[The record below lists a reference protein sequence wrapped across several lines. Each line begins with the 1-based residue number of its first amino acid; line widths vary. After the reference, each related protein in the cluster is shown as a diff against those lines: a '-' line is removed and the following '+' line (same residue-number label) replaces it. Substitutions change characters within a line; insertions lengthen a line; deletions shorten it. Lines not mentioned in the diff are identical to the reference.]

1 MSSVG
6 GGGPFFSLPV
16 MAALLW
22 ASLDPAWTSL
32 DPAWTGGY
40 TRVGGLRAAGVSGTS
55 GSSLSRGWDGS
66 VVDTLYLSGMGGSW
80 HCACIPQKS
89 AGHRVPG

>member
-22 ASLDPAWTSL
+22 ASLDPAWM
-32 DPAWTGGY
+32 GGY
-40 TRVGGLRAAGVSGTS
+40 TRVGGLRGS
-55 GSSLSRGWDGS
+55 GSVWHLWEFSGQRLGGERSGLAVPFWDGRELALCLHPAEVS
-66 VVDTLYLSGMGGSW
+66 R
-80 HCACIPQKS
+80 P
-89 AGHRVPG
+89 

>member
-22 ASLDPAWTSL
+22 ASLDPAWM
-32 DPAWTGGY
+32 GGY
-40 TRVGGLRAAGVSGTS
+40 TRVGGLRGS
-55 GSSLSRGWDGS
+55 GSVWHLWEFSGQRLGGECSGLAVPFWDGRELALCLHPAEVS
-66 VVDTLYLSGMGGSW
+66 R
-80 HCACIPQKS
+80 P
-89 AGHRVPG
+89 